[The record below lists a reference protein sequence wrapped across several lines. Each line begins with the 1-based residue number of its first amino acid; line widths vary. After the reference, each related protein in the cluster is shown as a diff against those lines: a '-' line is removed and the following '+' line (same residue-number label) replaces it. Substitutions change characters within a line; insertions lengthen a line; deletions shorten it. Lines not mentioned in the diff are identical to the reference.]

1 MKKLIIGLAGFG
13 LGWLAC
19 SVAFKL
25 MEDSYEDEYDN
36 DYCADDLLEPTDTPA
51 DENAE
56 EETAEEETTST
67 ETTTES
73 NEPKDL
79 ENAEEPAPKTR
90 KSRSKKED
98 ISAD

>member
-19 SVAFKL
+19 SAVFKL
-25 MEDSYEDEYDN
+25 MEDSYEDEYD
-36 DYCADDLLEPTDTPA
+36 DDSAEDLSTDTTT
-51 DENAE
+51 DENV
-56 EETAEEETTST
+56 EEETTST

-73 NEPKDL
+73 NEPKAL

-90 KSRSKKED
+90 KSRSKKID
-98 ISAD
+98 VSTD

>member
-19 SVAFKL
+19 SAVFKL
-25 MEDSYEDEYDN
+25 MEDSYEDEYD
-36 DYCADDLLEPTDTPA
+36 DDSAEDLSTDTTT
-51 DENAE
+51 DENL
-56 EETAEEETTST
+56 EEETTST

-73 NEPKDL
+73 NEPKAL

-90 KSRSKKED
+90 KSRSKKTD

>member
-19 SVAFKL
+19 SAVFKL

-36 DYCADDLLEPTDTPA
+36 DDADDLPTNTTA

-56 EETAEEETTST
+56 EETAST

-73 NEPKDL
+73 NEPEAL
-79 ENAEEPAPKTR
+79 EDVEEPAPKTR
-90 KSRSKKED
+90 KSRSKKTD
-98 ISAD
+98 ASAD

>member
-25 MEDSYEDEYDN
+25 MEDSYEDEYDD
-36 DYCADDLLEPTDTPA
+36 DYCADDLLEPTDTTA
-51 DENAE
+51 DENVKE
-56 EETAEEETTST
+56 EETAST

-73 NEPKDL
+73 NEPEAL

-90 KSRSKKED
+90 KSRSKKTD
-98 ISAD
+98 VSAD